1 MSKIQDALQKIQSAG
16 NARAPKEVSTGDT
29 SQVAAIVLQ
38 PATDHDDLAT
48 YDGRLVEVDRSLLRE
63 AGLLAPEDQERFI
76 ADQYR
81 IIKRPLLDLA
91 SGKAAD
97 NPEHANLIMIASAL
111 PGDGKTFNAI
121 NIALSMA
128 TEKDTSVL
136 LVDADVAKPHISDL
150 FGLEDEPGLID
161 VLVDKTIK
169 LSDVI
174 VRSNVPGLSFLPA
187 GRRDEHATELLAS
200 RRMARVVT
208 ELSEAVPNRIVIF
221 DSPPLLVTSEAR
233 VLADR
238 MAQIVLVVCAGKT
251 HQQAVR
257 STIDSLDSDKAIT
270 MVLNQAGT
278 SFSDAAYGSYGY
290 GYGHKK

>member
-16 NARAPKEVSTGDT
+16 TARAPKKISSGDT

-38 PATDHDDLAT
+38 PATEQDDLAN

-91 SGKAAD
+91 AGVAAD
-97 NPEHANLIMIASAL
+97 QPEHANLIMIASAL

-121 NIALSMA
+121 NIALSIA

-161 VLVDKTIK
+161 VLVDKTIQ

-174 VRSNVPGLSFLPA
+174 LRSDVPGLSFLPA

-200 RRMARVVT
+200 RRMAKVVS

-238 MAQIVLVVCAGKT
+238 MAQIALVVCAGKT
-251 HQQAVR
+251 PQQAVR
-257 STIDSLDSDKAIT
+257 SAIDSLDSSKAINL
-270 MVLNQAGT
+270 VLNQAGT
-278 SFSDAAYGSYGY
+278 SFGDAAYGSYGY
-290 GYGHKK
+290 GYGHKT